1 MTQRCQGFSFLE
13 TTLILS
19 VAALVTLAG
28 LASYRAQQTRS
39 DKETLR
45 RHVEILLVA
54 TNAYYQAH
62 CHDSVIASVS
72 LPQLKT
78 ESFLDVIPVNPLSG
92 QYTVSVIRVPI
103 PSVRVQASV
112 NLPNADQQLAA
123 FGANSFTNNR
133 LTWVRPIKTSS
144 TSGQQTRTHRS
155 MYEGD
160 CV

>member
-1 MTQRCQGFSFLE
+1 MRRAHQGFTFLE
-13 TTLILS
+13 TSLILS

-28 LASYRAQQTRS
+28 VASYRAEQTRS
-39 DKETLR
+39 HKETLR
-45 RHVEILLVA
+45 QHVEILLVA

-62 CHDSVIASVS
+62 CQDTVILSVS
-72 LPQLKT
+72 LSRLKS
-78 ESFLDVIPVNPLSG
+78 EKHLDAIPVHPLDG
-92 QYTVSVIRVPI
+92 QYYVAVIRSPM

-112 NLPNADQQLAA
+112 NLPNAAQQLAA
-123 FGANSFTNNR
+123 FGANSYTNNR

-144 TSGQQTRTHRS
+144 EGGQQTRTHRS

>member
-28 LASYRAQQTRS
+28 MASYRAQKTRS

-54 TNAYYQAH
+54 TNSYYQSH
-62 CHDSVIASVS
+62 CKDSVIASVS
-72 LPQLKT
+72 LSQLKT
-78 ESFLDVIPVNPLSG
+78 EAFIDTIPTHPLGG
-92 QYTVSVIRVPI
+92 QYTVSVIRSPM
-103 PSVRVQASV
+103 PSVRVQATV
-112 NLPNADQQLAA
+112 NLPNASQQLAA
-123 FGANSFTNNR
+123 FGANSFSNNR

-144 TSGQQTRTHRS
+144 DGGQQTRTHRS